1 MTGLRAKNP
10 KGMSLKP
17 HLTTFC
23 TGKSSGPV
31 NKQNRSRLEKNAT
44 QTAARLWQETS
55 LALRTQMP
63 AMVVVLTRGV
73 VQAKGVPDHQILLR
87 DVAPLLHPLR
97 QPLIGPVAVDEIARG
112 PVVLVGLGSHPDRRV
127 DEARALAGETVRV
140 EDGLVVVGRLEVE
153 AGGLAEG
160 VLGVGVCSQQR
171 AAVRV
176 AAAGGSH
183 GPGRP
188 LLHSLMTR
196 Q

>member
-31 NKQNRSRLEKNAT
+31 N
-44 QTAARLWQETS
+44 ETKV
-55 LALRTQMP
+55 APVLRRMQPRRQRCFSKP

-73 VQAKGVPDHQILLR
+73 VQAKGMPDHQVLLR
-87 DVAPLLHPLR
+87 DVTPLLHPLR
-97 QPLIGPVAVDEIARG
+97 QPLVGPVAVDEIARR

-127 DEARALAGETVRV
+127 DEARALAGEAVRV

-160 VLGVGVCSQQR
+160 VLRVGVCSQQR

-183 GPGRP
+183 GPSRA